1 MHIKKFRE
9 KYGDKEHFDQRDI
22 DQYFFNMT
30 EDDAKRDTKDKE
42 SQATKKAR
50 KHALAFYLNQGLSL
64 NLMTKHF
71 DARSVR

>member
-9 KYGDKEHFDQRDI
+9 KYKDRALFDQRDI

-30 EDDAKRDTKDKE
+30 EEDEKRDAENKE

-50 KHALAFYLNQGLSL
+50 KHALAFYLNHGLSL
-64 NLMTKHF
+64 NLMTKHYS
-71 DARSVR
+71 AKSVR